1 MTTIELITEIEAW
14 LSFNNKP
21 SKEEIAKLRK
31 SIKDHLAEQL
41 RIHDVIKSVCDCTSK
56 DLANHFIDC
65 FNIDMDKNTYFF
77 AVADKPNEKG
87 AFLVELK

>member
-1 MTTIELITEIEAW
+1 MTTIELLTEIEAW

-41 RIHDVIKSVCDCTSK
+41 RIHDVIKSVCDCTSETFS
-56 DLANHFIDC
+56 HH
-65 FNIDMDKNTYFF
+65 Y
-77 AVADKPNEKG
+77 KG
-87 AFLVELK
+87 GNKCGYCGGKAES